1 MSLKEVK
8 NKIKSVKKIRQVTRA
23 MEAVSAVKMRRSQET
38 AIEARPFALHGLSI
52 LRRITTSMSVT
63 DHVLIKP
70 RAEVKNIGFVV
81 VTSDKGLAGA
91 LNSYVFRE
99 THKRIKESGLAQ
111 EHIHLV
117 TVGKKAY
124 EHFHRRGFHI
134 MEHIEGWGEGV
145 ALGDPLD
152 LSQTVINAFLSGVVD
167 VWDIVYT
174 NFHSTFKQEPVT
186 RKLVPVSFTGLADT
200 IEGIIPERG
209 KYAELRMLNGTVPHE
224 YLFEP
229 GPKEVLDEL
238 LPYLI
243 AVELYHAIVESNASE
258 HSARMVAMKSASD
271 RARDLVKDL
280 TLDYNKARQ
289 GAITAEVSEITSGIE
304 AMR

>member
-70 RAEVKNIGFVV
+70 RAEVKNLGFVV

-99 THKRIKESGLAQ
+99 THRRIQESGLAQ
-111 EHIHLV
+111 EQIHLV

-152 LSQTVINAFLSGVVD
+152 LSQTVINAFLSGDVD